1 MKYNVQLESWIKGGK
16 VSNLKMSFKKK
27 KLIKIDDI
35 ESSKESETMT
45 LNQPRSSKNLGT
57 NGLQA
62 AEHSVVKVSQLNE

>member
-16 VSNLKMSFKKK
+16 VSNLRMSLKK

-35 ESSKESETMT
+35 ESGKESETMT
-45 LNQPRSSKNLGT
+45 LNQPRSNKNLGT

-62 AEHSVVKVSQLNE
+62 AEHSVVKVSQLIE